1 VALPD
6 QADRQVQAVQVVLQV
21 APVLVDHLVPL
32 VQVEKMVHQDSLQ
45 LLELQAHQGQMVHQE
60 MQEIQ
65 DNLVLQVLQ
74 VAQVQPVLQAY
85 LNLLDLLVQA
95 VLQDLAGQQE
105 ALEPVIHQV
114 QMEQV
119 AQADLQVQQEHQV

>member
-1 VALPD
+1 MALPVRVD
-6 QADRQVQAVQVVLQV
+6 QAVLLVLQV
-21 APVLVDHLVPL
+21 QTVVQEQMVL
-32 VQVEKMVHQDSLQ
+32 QVRQVHQDQ
-45 LLELQAHQGQMVHQE
+45 VDQMVHQE